1 MITYQYEYTSSNELE
16 NYLRTLNL
24 SENNRH
30 LFQIYSNKCTS
41 DFQEIYTKITNQLP
55 NAQVVG
61 AKTNG
66 LIYNGK
72 VCHDKTIIVLSVFER
87 VHFHLISQDKLPINE
102 VNLPASV
109 SNAPLDPSYIQM
121 ISTLSIHQNQVL
133 LDTFNEILPQAT
145 VGGGIIS
152 IDPSADEDAC
162 LFENGHFF

>member
-1 MITYQYEYTSSNELE
+1 MTFRKFIQKS
-16 NYLRTLNL
+16 
-24 SENNRH
+24 
-30 LFQIYSNKCTS
+30 Q
-41 DFQEIYTKITNQLP
+41 NQLP

-162 LFENGHFF
+162 LFENGHFFEHGYTGVIFKSPCLDFHDFYTTHIISIGART